1 VQNITKKRKIY
12 LLVARLR
19 IITMTNKT
27 KGIALVAIAVLAASL
42 FAATTSLAPMNLYA
56 TTDEENDDDDDDKER
71 PALTSTTTRNGPGNS
86 DGNEVE
92 SNEKSNDA
100 AVEIDRNRDHNVK
113 QASAAGERALDMER
127 TIETPNKEIKI
138 DVESDDNSQASASKG
153 DSEDTVMANNGG
165 DGGDSED
172 NDQDANGG
180 DGGDSEDND
189 QDANGGDAQ

>member
-1 VQNITKKRKIY
+1 
-12 LLVARLR
+12 
-19 IITMTNKT
+19 MTKT
-27 KGIALVAIAVLAASL
+27 KGIALVAIVAIMLVGGTTFSLTPVASVQASDNGGDDQDD
-42 FAATTSLAPMNLYA
+42 FKQSNHNSQSQSLPSGQKDNIV
-56 TTDEENDDDDDDKER
+56 T
-71 PALTSTTTRNGPGNS
+71 
-86 DGNEVE
+86 
-92 SNEKSNDA
+92 SNENSENSA
-100 AVEIDRNRDHNVK
+100 AKNTIDRDHDVK